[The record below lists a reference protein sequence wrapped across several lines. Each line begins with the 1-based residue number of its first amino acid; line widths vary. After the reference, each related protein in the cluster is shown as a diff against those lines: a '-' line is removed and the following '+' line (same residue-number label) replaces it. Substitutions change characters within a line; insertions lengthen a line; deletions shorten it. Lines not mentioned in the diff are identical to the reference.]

1 MATNSEYTDE
11 RFARM
16 GRGIDV
22 YKAEVAN
29 RANLRT
35 FLMIIATGAVFVTS
49 LMILKEHHA
58 PIILGS
64 EDSDNLVLLGEV
76 GFGFVC
82 ILINSFIKNWKIE
95 KADDSKDVIEKL
107 KCKKDNLNARDTST
121 LVEISK
127 IYNLK

>member
-35 FLMIIATGAVFVTS
+35 VLMVLTGVVVFTATA
-49 LMILKEHHA
+49 MILKEHHA

-64 EDSDNLVLLGEV
+64 EHSDNLVLLGEV

-82 ILINSFIKNWKIE
+82 ILINSFIKNWKPSL
-95 KADDSKDVIEKL
+95 DKDAL
-107 KCKKDNLNARDTST
+107 F
-121 LVEISK
+121 
-127 IYNLK
+127 